1 MSRSKWWYHE
11 SDVQLETIQ
20 LFLSFEKL
28 IQKTI
33 FQLMSRKKPSTDVPK
48 SFEERQIFQRTHQ
61 PDVEKTS
68 RSHHE
73 VSWEELKKEEKK
85 QVTAR
90 KLRGFHGKFGSE
102 NGRYICITPLK
113 NHHDPEIYLIF
124 RSTHFWILF
133 FSYVPWSSYMLDTF
147 LFLCPQRWWEDLTPT
162 SKGSK
167 SIGKDT
173 VFWSNV
179 RWL

>member
-1 MSRSKWWYHE
+1 MLVGFSIVNHLFWGILGYHHLWKPQHHQQFMFLLTIKMLIFHTIESVCDVTVKMVINRYHE

-28 IQKTI
+28 IQENHIPTDV
-33 FQLMSRKKPSTDVPK
+33 RKKPSTDVPK

-90 KLRGFHGKFGSE
+90 KLLGFHGKFGSD
-102 NGRYICITPLK
+102 NCRYICITPLK
-113 NHHDPEIYLIF
+113 NHHDPEI
-124 RSTHFWILF
+124 
-133 FSYVPWSSYMLDTF
+133 
-147 LFLCPQRWWEDLTPT
+147 
-162 SKGSK
+162 
-167 SIGKDT
+167 
-173 VFWSNV
+173 
-179 RWL
+179 